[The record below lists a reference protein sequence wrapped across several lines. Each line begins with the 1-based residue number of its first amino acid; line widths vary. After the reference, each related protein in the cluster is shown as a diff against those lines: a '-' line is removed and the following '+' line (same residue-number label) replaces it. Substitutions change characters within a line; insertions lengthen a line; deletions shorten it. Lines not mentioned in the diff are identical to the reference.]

1 MTPFESLACLCLFIL
16 SVYVVLTTSST
27 YIRGTANVAPH
38 ARGLPLVGGTL
49 SLALLGADFIHTC
62 RKRVRM
68 KQWVAS
74 VSGHSRLTSPQCCLQ
89 YGDIVR
95 VSLGGQCMTYLF
107 GPDAVKL
114 FFSAS
119 DDQIGFRQAIP
130 SPSSQCCCCD
140 INVTCNPGRPA
151 TEHFTGRVFGLP
163 SHLFFPHHTA
173 LLQGLRAQLTPA
185 KLPSHGHALLSSM
198 KLESDRVLTSSGKVT
213 CWLAYCIC

>member
-1 MTPFESLACLCLFIL
+1 MTPLESLTCLSLFIL
-16 SVYVVLTTSST
+16 SVYIVWTTSST

-49 SLALLGADFIHTC
+49 SLALQGADFIHTC
-62 RKRVRM
+62 RKR
-68 KQWVAS
+68 
-74 VSGHSRLTSPQCCLQ
+74 

-95 VSLGGQCMTYLF
+95 VSLGGQRMTYLF
-107 GPDAVKL
+107 GPDAMKL

-119 DDQIGFRQAIP
+119 DDQIGF
-130 SPSSQCCCCD
+130 
-140 INVTCNPGRPA
+140 RPA

-198 KLESDRVLTSSGKVT
+198 QLESDRILTSSGRPDVQYQGHPVSSS
-213 CWLAYCIC
+213 CAVYLWSSLPAVSWHSPPAEGLLCI